1 MQWRGDIDYEQGMYK
16 SRAMKSQAKAN
27 LVGGIVGAMGTL
39 YGGMSGGGGGGGIS
53 TPGNVATSMRYGT
66 NIGSQQTAMLA
77 SQDAGLRFIR

>member
-39 YGGMSGGGGGGGIS
+39 YGGMSGGAGAGAGASGGS
-53 TPGNVATSMRYGT
+53 TPLASHSMS
-66 NIGSQQTAMLA
+66 NIGYYGHT
-77 SQDAGLRFIR
+77 